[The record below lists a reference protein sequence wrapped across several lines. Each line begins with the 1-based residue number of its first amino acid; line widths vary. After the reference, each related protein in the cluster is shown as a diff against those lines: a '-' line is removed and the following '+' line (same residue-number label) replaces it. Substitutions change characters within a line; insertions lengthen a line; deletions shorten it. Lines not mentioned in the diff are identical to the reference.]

1 MDRPPAVSQATAA
14 IALEQR
20 YDRLTIALH
29 WLTVLLVVTLWSLAQ
44 VWDLAPKG
52 SAARHA
58 MQALHVSFGLVLIAV
73 LALRVLWRAGPGRR
87 LPPADTG
94 LLQMAAKAVH
104 WGLYAL
110 LGVQAGL
117 GVFGRWFSKDPL
129 AFFGLFAIPSPFA
142 RDKALEDGLISIHDT
157 VATIIL
163 IVAGL
168 HAAAA
173 LWHHYGRRDGVL
185 RRMLP

>member
-1 MDRPPAVSQATAA
+1 MDRVPAAFQETSA
-14 IALEQR
+14 ITPDQR

-29 WLTVLLVVTLWSLAQ
+29 WLTALLVVTLWLLAQ
-44 VWDLAPKG
+44 VWGLAPKG

-73 LALRVLWRAGPGRR
+73 LALRVVWRAGPGRR
-87 LPPADTG
+87 LPPADAG

-117 GVFGRWFSKDPL
+117 GVFGRLFSDDPFG
-129 AFFGLFAIPSPFA
+129 FFWLFTIPKPFA

-157 VATIIL
+157 IATVIL

-173 LWHHYGRRDGVL
+173 LWHHYVRRDGVL

>member
-1 MDRPPAVSQATAA
+1 MDRPPAASQATTA
-14 IALEQR
+14 IAQQR
-20 YDRLTIALH
+20 YDRLTMALH
-29 WLTVLLVVTLWSLAQ
+29 WLTVLVVVTLWSLAQ
-44 VWDLAPKG
+44 VWGLAPKG

-58 MQALHVSFGLVLIAV
+58 MQALHVSFGLVLIAI
-73 LALRVLWRAGPGRR
+73 LTLRVLWRAGPGRR

-117 GVFGRWFSKDPL
+117 GVFGRWFSEDPL

-157 VATIIL
+157 IATIIL

-173 LWHHYGRRDGVL
+173 LWHHYVRRDGVL